1 MRRYHYP
8 DQEEI
13 IADINV
19 IPLVDISLVLLIIF
33 MVTANYL
40 TAYLNVKLP
49 EAKSAQ
55 DSAGGNG
62 PTVATVTVTQEGP
75 VYLENKLVTMG
86 ELKSQL
92 KERFASNPKLAV
104 ILNVD
109 KRANFGSA
117 VTVLDLLQAIG
128 IKNTDISTL
137 EAE

>member
-1 MRRYHYP
+1 MNRFHYP
-8 DQEEI
+8 EHDEI

-40 TAYLNVKLP
+40 TSYLNVKLP
-49 EAKSAQ
+49 EAKSGQEA
-55 DSAGGNG
+55 AGVN
-62 PTVATVTVTQEGP
+62 PMFAAVTITQEGP
-75 VYLENKLVTMG
+75 VYLENSLVTMS
-86 ELKSQL
+86 ELKDKLQ
-92 KERFASNPKLAV
+92 KRFEENPKLAV

-117 VTVLDLLQAIG
+117 VAVLDILQALG

>member
-1 MRRYHYP
+1 MARYHHP
-8 DQEEI
+8 EHDEI

-49 EAKSAQ
+49 EAKSATEA
-55 DSAGGNG
+55 AGTNAAI
-62 PTVATVTVTQEGP
+62 ATITVTQEGP
-75 VYLENKLVTMG
+75 VYLENVLVTTD
-86 ELKSQL
+86 ELRAKL
-92 KERFASNPKLAV
+92 KQRFDENAKLSV

-117 VTVLDLLQAIG
+117 VAVLDILQGIG

-137 EAE
+137 ESE